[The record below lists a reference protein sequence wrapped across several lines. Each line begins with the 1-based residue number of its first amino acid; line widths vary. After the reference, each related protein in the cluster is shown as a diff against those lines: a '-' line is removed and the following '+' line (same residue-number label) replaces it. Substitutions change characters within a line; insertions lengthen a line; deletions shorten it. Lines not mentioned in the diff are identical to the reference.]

1 MTASRYATI
10 QERLPTPVGKQAD
23 VVALSPAGHH
33 VVLGTAGSG
42 KTTMAML
49 RAMFLADPRGEHH
62 GRTLLVTYNR
72 ALLAFLR
79 QVIAGDDDLLE
90 VRNYHHFALGY
101 LKSRGLPTDHAVAQ
115 GENRRDLI
123 RSGLRA
129 TREEHSD
136 PVLERGTDFF
146 SSEFAW
152 MGRHGITSEADYLAA
167 DRVGRV
173 QPLTRSQRSA
183 VFVARQGY
191 EHAREQAGLS
201 YDWDDLATAVVEQL
215 EADEDPRRYRHVV
228 IDEGQDFSLQMLRSL
243 VAATDPAGSF
253 TLFGDAAQQIY
264 GRGISWRSAGIEVSK
279 VWEFAHNYRNSAP
292 IVRLAQAIATMPYY
306 RDVEDLV
313 EPDEDVDEG
322 PPPTMRVFEEATAER
337 DWVVEQAQALGRT
350 GTVGVL
356 FRRGVDA
363 ERFVRACRG
372 AERLDR
378 DTPLWNARP
387 GAWGATVY
395 AAKGFEFQSVIIP
408 DLSTAWWPEPQAI
421 SAEGDE
427 EAAAGDGRLLYVA
440 VTRARQN
447 LLMTATGT
455 LTDLLPDEDGLWVQS
470 EG

>member
-264 GRGISWRSAGIEVSK
+264 GQGISWRSAGIEVSK

-408 DLSTAWWPEPQAI
+408 DLSTARWPEPQAI

-455 LTDLLPDEDGLWVQS
+455 LADLLPDEDGLWVQS

>member
-1 MTASRYATI
+1 MAASRYAPI

-23 VVALSPAGHH
+23 VVALSATGHH

-79 QVIAGDDDLLE
+79 QVTTGDDDMLE

-101 LKSRGLPTDHAVAQ
+101 LRSRGQPTDHAVAQ
-115 GENRRDLI
+115 RSNRQDLI
-123 RSGLRA
+123 LSGLRS
-129 TREEHSD
+129 TRSERSD
-136 PVLERGTDFF
+136 SVLERSTGFF

-152 MGRHGITSEADYLAA
+152 MGRHGITSEGDYLST
-167 DRVGRV
+167 DRIGRI

-183 VFVARQGY
+183 VYAARVAY
-191 EHAREQAGLS
+191 VHARDAAGLH
-201 YDWDDLATAVVEQL
+201 YDWDDLATSVVEQL
-215 EADEDPRRYRHVV
+215 AADNEPRRYRHIV

-243 VAATDPAGSF
+243 VAATDPEGSF

-292 IVRLAQAIATMPYY
+292 IVRLAQAIAGMPYY
-306 RDVEDLV
+306 QDVEDLV

-322 PPPTMRVFEEATAER
+322 PPPTMRVFEDPTAER
-337 DWVVEQAQALGRT
+337 DWVIEQAQALGRT

-356 FRRGVDA
+356 FRRKADA
-363 ERFVRACRG
+363 ARFVHACPG

-387 GAWGATVY
+387 SVWGSTVY

-408 DLSTAWWPEPQAI
+408 DLSAARWPEPQAI
-421 SAEGDE
+421 SAEGEE
-427 EAAAGDGRLLYVA
+427 EATVGDGRLLYVA

-455 LTDLLPDEDGLWVQS
+455 LTELLPDGDGLWVQS
-470 EG
+470 KG